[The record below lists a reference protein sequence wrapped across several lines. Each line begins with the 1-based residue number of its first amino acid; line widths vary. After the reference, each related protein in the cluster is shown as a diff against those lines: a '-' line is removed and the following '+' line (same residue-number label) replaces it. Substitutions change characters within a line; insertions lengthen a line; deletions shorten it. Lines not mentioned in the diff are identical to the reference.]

1 MKTSAFLTRLVLLG
15 CAALGFAGCSFLKPS
30 PLVVRS
36 FVLTAMPAPAE
47 VTAPAATRT
56 VGIGFVNLPGYLRAT
71 SLAMRQDGNEIVYL
85 PNARWAERL
94 DRGLQRVIAANL
106 TTLLPAIQTRLSA
119 WRPEEVS
126 AEVFVTI
133 EQFDADALGEFVLN
147 ASWRVMSPGGGEVL
161 KTGRFH
167 TTRTGPAPDADPLAA
182 TRLMSTLVA
191 EFSRTLADALAQ
203 LPLRQPPNLKSQI
216 SNPKSPRHD
225 LFPWYP

>member
-1 MKTSAFLTRLVLLG
+1 MKTSAVLTRFFLLG
-15 CAALGFAGCSFLKPS
+15 FVALGFAGCSFLRPS
-30 PLVVRS
+30 DLVVRS
-36 FVLTAMPAPAE
+36 FVLTALPVPDDAA
-47 VTAPAATRT
+47 APAATRT

-106 TTLLPAIQTRLSA
+106 TILLPAIQTRLSA

-133 EQFDADALGEFVLN
+133 EQFDADALGEHVLI
-147 ASWRVMSPGGGEVL
+147 ASWRVVSPGGGEVL

-167 TTRTGPAPDADPLAA
+167 TARQGPAPNADPLEA
-182 TRLMSTLVA
+182 TRLMSEA
-191 EFSRTLADALAQ
+191 
-203 LPLRQPPNLKSQI
+203 KSA
-216 SNPKSPRHD
+216 NR
-225 LFPWYP
+225 